1 MALRD
6 AARLLEPSVLAT
18 LSALEITDSDRAT
31 AQLALTYA
39 RMIDANPDDPNV
51 LERHGPKLLSAL
63 IELGVTRR
71 SAAVLARDSK
81 TPPIAVE
88 NKLTQFRTG

>member
-6 AARLLEPSVLAT
+6 TAKQLEPSVLAT
-18 LSALEITDSDRAT
+18 LSTLEMTDTDRAA

-71 SAAVLARDSK
+71 SAAALSRDSK
-81 TPPIAVE
+81 TPPQAVE